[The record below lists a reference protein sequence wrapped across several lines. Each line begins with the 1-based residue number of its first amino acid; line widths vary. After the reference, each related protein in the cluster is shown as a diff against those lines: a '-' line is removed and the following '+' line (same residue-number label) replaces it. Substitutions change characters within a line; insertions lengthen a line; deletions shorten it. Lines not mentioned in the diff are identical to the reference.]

1 MKSNNKELYYSFS
14 AKNITTYDDFLLV
27 PITVPLAFDWLCVL
41 VFSVSG
47 LFVLGP
53 IGSGRRLP
61 LAPMT
66 FGHGGLIFGRN
77 FASKS
82 KSRWAA
88 RSSNAPKERTGIWWQ
103 KESRILDADPN
114 STLYTI
120 YNCVWKRNRVEKTDD
135 SRVKSVEIVCH
146 CDAISKPNA
155 KTKRKESMRFLR
167 EVFRCWAKLRFQNM
181 LEWDPKWRLG
191 AQKYLTKIKISWNSK
206 WREVCESVVKQWRR
220 RHFSLHGWPGQ
231 VCRPLYRHKLTWNS
245 RKPEDLS
252 SLDY

>member
-1 MKSNNKELYYSFS
+1 MTSFLFRLRFRWPLTDCVCWS
-14 AKNITTYDDFLLV
+14 SLSPAFLFWG
-27 PITVPLAFDWLCVL
+27 PLAVAVDC
-41 VFSVSG
+41 
-47 LFVLGP
+47 P
-53 IGSGRRLP
+53 LP
-61 LAPMT
+61 LWPLAMVVVW
-66 FGHGGLIFGRN
+66 FLVGILL
-77 FASKS
+77 
-82 KSRWAA
+82 
-88 RSSNAPKERTGIWWQ
+88 PKAKVDEQHDLQTRRRKRTGIWWQ
-103 KESRILDADPN
+103 KESRILAADPN

-120 YNCVWKRNRVEKTDD
+120 YNCVWKRYRVEKTDD

-181 LEWDPKWRLG
+181 LEWDPKLWFG

-206 WREVCESVVKQWRR
+206 WREICDSVVKHWRR

-231 VCRPLYRHKLTWNS
+231 VCRPLYRDKLTWNS

-252 SLDY
+252 SLNY